1 MSPLQPLKE
10 SRFLCSFSHIFAG
23 GYAAGYYSYKWSE
36 VLSSD
41 AFAAFEEV
49 GLTDREKIR
58 EVGLRLRDTIL
69 ALGGSQDP
77 MEIYQSFRG
86 RKPTTEALLRY
97 SGLKNEK

>member
-1 MSPLQPLKE
+1 MSPLEPLKE

-49 GLTDREKIR
+49 GLDNRKKILD
-58 EVGLRLRDTIL
+58 VGLRLRDTIL
-69 ALGGSQDP
+69 SLGGSQDP
-77 MEIYQSFRG
+77 METYQNFRG
-86 RKPTTEALLRY
+86 RQPTTDALLRH
-97 SGLKNEK
+97 SGLKKEK